1 MELCHQ
7 YIVEIECSK
16 RQSYRQSF
24 VNTVSWGGEGGW
36 GSKGMFL
43 WLKIVR
49 VIKGRTPFL

>member
-24 VNTVSWGGEGGW
+24 VNTVSELGGGRGG
-36 GSKGMFL
+36 GVPKACFCG
-43 WLKIVR
+43 
-49 VIKGRTPFL
+49 